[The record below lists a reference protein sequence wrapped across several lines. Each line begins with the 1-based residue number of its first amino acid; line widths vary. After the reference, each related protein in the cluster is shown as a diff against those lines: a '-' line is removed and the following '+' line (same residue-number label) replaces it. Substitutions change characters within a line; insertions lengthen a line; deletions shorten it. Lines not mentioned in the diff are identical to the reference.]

1 MVFEEEIFVVALH
14 TFLDSQML
22 NLPIE
27 SNVEVEMGQK
37 RWWAWWFRFTKV
49 MQIIS
54 YRQS

>member
-37 RWWAWWFRFTKV
+37 R
-49 MQIIS
+49 
-54 YRQS
+54 